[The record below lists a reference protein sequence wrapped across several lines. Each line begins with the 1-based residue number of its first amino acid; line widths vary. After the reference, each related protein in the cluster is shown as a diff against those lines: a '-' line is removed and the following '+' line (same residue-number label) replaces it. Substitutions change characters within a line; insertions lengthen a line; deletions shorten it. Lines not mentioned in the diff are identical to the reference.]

1 MRRILILAAIAS
13 GTLAVGAGQ
22 AQAVIEEPIPADVGP
37 GPPPIPELPPA
48 GETPPPA
55 DAISDPITPDAECG
69 DWNLQSNYG
78 GRWPA
83 GSTWWEYRCSYEYP
97 QCTGQCNAD
106 WGPYVWTDNFYWDGS
121 GAVFYGEFFGDFY
134 FDSMWSASGCEYWWD
149 ELTSPSQWYILESS
163 GCESSAP
170 NAPPTAAFTS
180 DCSGHTCSFDASGS
194 ADSDGT
200 IQSYSWEFGDG
211 TTASGTTAQHEY
223 AKSGTFTATLTVT
236 DNGGATDTE
245 SGTVNIENTAP
256 TASFTSSCSGL
267 SCSFDASDSSDSDGT
282 IDSYSW
288 NFGDGTAGGGKNAQ
302 HTYAD
307 GGTYEV
313 KLVVTD
319 NGGATVADL
328 RSVTVIGLTAHGYKV
343 KGLQKVNLSWSGPG
357 GASFDIYRNGSRLPA
372 SPVQGTF
379 YTDNIDRK
387 GSGSYRYKVCEAG
400 TSTCSDQ
407 ATVTF

>member
-245 SGTVNIENTAP
+245 SGTVTIENT
-256 TASFTSSCSGL
+256 
-267 SCSFDASDSSDSDGT
+267 
-282 IDSYSW
+282 
-288 NFGDGTAGGGKNAQ
+288 
-302 HTYAD
+302 
-307 GGTYEV
+307 
-313 KLVVTD
+313 
-319 NGGATVADL
+319 
-328 RSVTVIGLTAHGYKV
+328 TAHGYKV